1 MLQEKHQP
9 CLGPWR
15 ERRPA
20 PAAGFTLIELLVA
33 VAILGIAL
41 LAAFKALGQ
50 AGLAIEEGRVRRLA
64 GWVAENR
71 ASELRARGAFPVAE
85 SRDEGEE
92 EQGGLRFAW
101 REVFKSTPNQD
112 FLRVEISVTDTRL
125 KEHEL
130 ARLVSF
136 LRRVP

>member
-1 MLQEKHQP
+1 MLQEKHQYG
-9 CLGPWR
+9 LGPGAGRLRAW
-15 ERRPA
+15 
-20 PAAGFTLIELLVA
+20 AAGFTLIELLVA

-50 AGLAIEEGRVRRLA
+50 AGLAIEEGRSRRLA

-92 EQGGLRFAW
+92 EQGGIRFAW
-101 REVFKSTPNQD
+101 REVFKSTPNRD
-112 FLRVEISVTDTRL
+112 FLRVEISVSDARL
-125 KEHEL
+125 RQHEL